1 MTLLTLTA
9 GQSFGESALV
19 EELSRRAATI
29 VTTSEVECLT
39 IEGDIYRSYLARIH
53 QEDLQRKVA
62 ASRRMYRNE
71 SLSFQVDVLRHQS
84 TFVGWD
90 LKELEHLASIMSVRK
105 VPYNTVI
112 IEQDR
117 ETDALYF
124 IKSGEVRIVRRMRPT
139 RVDSNGMLL
148 FA

>member
-1 MTLLTLTA
+1 M
-9 GQSFGESALV
+9 
-19 EELSRRAATI
+19 R
-29 VTTSEVECLT
+29 
-39 IEGDIYRSYLARIH
+39 
-53 QEDLQRKVA
+53 VA
-62 ASRRMYRNE
+62 CTKNE
-71 SLSFQVDVLRHQS
+71 RLSFQVDVLRHQP

-139 RVDSNGMLL
+139 QVGNKGIPFRV
-148 FA
+148 